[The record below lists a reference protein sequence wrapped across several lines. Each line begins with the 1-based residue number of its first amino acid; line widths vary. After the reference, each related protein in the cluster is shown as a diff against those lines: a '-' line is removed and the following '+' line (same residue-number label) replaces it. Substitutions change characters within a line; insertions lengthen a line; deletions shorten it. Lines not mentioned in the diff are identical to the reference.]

1 MIELRHDRLHF
12 SFPDVHE
19 FARVTIEFQRTLRI
33 PDDTR
38 TYPLPPGLGA
48 FPLRHVDDGT
58 EHVPTAWLTHGGV
71 MLPMY
76 QAEAMW
82 IQFSAEHDEDRD
94 VAYPFA
100 IRIAAG
106 KINAVTG
113 QQWTRGLHEDPQDY
127 VVVPEQPWLDGF
139 CVTKG
144 TIRQFVAMPLGQGYT
159 AEEQITGTA
168 DHGGVQV
175 VVYPMKRE
183 VFERRF
189 PKQPRVMGD
198 RLFNCYNIALESSM
212 PPPAA
217 ARAASMGLAPGG
229 RMKQDIYDDPFSF
242 DDWDQAHGARCYVHL
257 ANSEMW
263 RLFTGEAPPHRPPT
277 AADYTQAGLPWFDFY
292 GEHTALEGSP
302 ILSGLKSVTHIG
314 GQKGEMPLPKNEPF
328 SGEEVI
334 SLGRKRSSAQ
344 VREGTF

>member
-1 MIELRHDRLHF
+1 MIELQHDTLQF
-12 SFPDVHE
+12 VFPDVHQS
-19 FARVTIEFQRTLRI
+19 ARLAISFKRTLRI
-33 PDDTR
+33 PDDDK
-38 TYPLPPGLGA
+38 TYPLPPGLGN

-58 EHVPTAWLTHGGV
+58 TKVPDTWLAHGGV

-82 IQFSAEHDEDRD
+82 IRFTPRDDRERG

-113 QQWTRGLHEDPQDY
+113 QQWTSGLHESPQDY
-127 VVVPEQPWLDGF
+127 VVAPRQPWIDGF

-159 AEEQITGTA
+159 AEEQITGA
-168 DHGGVQV
+168 AEHGGVQV

-189 PKQPRVMGD
+189 PKTHREETRTFTQDTVEYAQRASAAPR
-198 RLFNCYNIALESSM
+198 
-212 PPPAA
+212 
-217 ARAASMGLAPGG
+217 ASMGLAPGG
-229 RMKQDIYDDPFSF
+229 RMKQEIYDDPFTF
-242 DDWDQAHGARCYVHL
+242 DDWDQAQSSRCFIHL

-263 RLFTGEAPPHRPPT
+263 RSLMGEAPPTTPPT
-277 AADYTQAGLPWFDFY
+277 AADYTRAGLPWFDYY
-292 GEHTALEGSP
+292 GEGTAVEGSP
-302 ILSGLKSVTHIG
+302 ILRGLKSVLQLG
-314 GQKGEMPLPKNEPF
+314 KKKGETPLPENEPVA
-328 SGEEVI
+328 GERVI
-334 SLGRKRSSAQ
+334 PLRGRRTGNQ

>member
-1 MIELRHDRLHF
+1 MIELQHDRLQF

-19 FARVTIEFQRTLRI
+19 SARVTIDFKRTLRI
-33 PDDTR
+33 PDDDR
-38 TYPLPPGLGA
+38 TYPLPPGLGS

-58 EHVPTAWLTHGGV
+58 EHVPAGWMTHGGV

-82 IQFSAEHDEDRD
+82 IAFSAGHDDERG

-113 QQWTRGLHEDPQDY
+113 QQWTHGLHEAPQDY
-127 VVVPEQPWLDGF
+127 VVSPRQPWLDGF

-159 AEEQITGTA
+159 AEEQITGAA
-168 DHGGVQV
+168 DHGGVQI
-175 VVYPMKRE
+175 VVYPMKRN

-189 PKQPRVMGD
+189 PKRPVVLED
-198 RLFNCYNIALESSM
+198 ALFMCAE
-212 PPPAA
+212 AA
-217 ARAASMGLAPGG
+217 ALSPASPRATRVAASMGLAPGG

-242 DDWDQAHGARCYVHL
+242 DDWDQEHSSRCFVHL

-263 RLFTGEAPPHRPPT
+263 RMFTGEAPPTTPPT
-277 AADYTQAGLPWFDFY
+277 AADYTRAGLPWFDFY
-292 GEHTALEGSP
+292 GEGTAVAGSA
-302 ILSGLKSVTHIG
+302 ILRGLKSVMQLG
-314 GQKGEMPLPKNEPF
+314 SKKGETPLPENQPV
-328 SGEEVI
+328 SGEKVI
-334 SLGRKRSSAQ
+334 PLGRKRSGAQ